1 MNYIILFLAILI
13 FHTGSAQDPQLAGVD
28 WYLHDLV
35 INGEH
40 YPPPRNPEVQNVVA
54 RFQAISNGDGVDGF
68 ISVVCNAITGLV
80 EYGPNTPDFS
90 FQPPLQVTLIDCNL
104 QINEDYEV
112 IYFPFFDQ
120 SPGNLYVYSITT
132 GTNGH
137 KTLEL
142 TSHTADWA
150 IYGDH
155 ILSSEDFH
163 KTQFAIHPNPAKNEL
178 FITSKN
184 TTGNLSIKILNIA
197 GKLLSKQDVAIE
209 NQTSIDISSLTSGIY
224 FLKIKDENGNT
235 TIKKFIKQ

>member
-1 MNYIILFLAILI
+1 MKCIILFLAILI

-68 ISVVCNAITGLV
+68 ISVVCNSITGLV

-142 TSHTADWA
+142 TSHTGDQA

-155 ILSSEDFH
+155 ILSSQDFH
-163 KTQFAIHPNPAKNEL
+163 KTQFFIHPNPVKSQIFL
-178 FITSKN
+178 TSKS
-184 TTGNLSIKILNIA
+184 TTGNLKVKIFNLE
-197 GKLLSKQDVAIE
+197 GKLLSTQSVALHNKTAIVS
-209 NQTSIDISSLTSGIY
+209 QLVSGIY
-224 FLKIKDENGNT
+224 FLNIEDESGNT
-235 TIKKFIKQ
+235 TNKKFVKE

>member
-1 MNYIILFLAILI
+1 MKYIILFLAILI

-40 YPPPRNPEVQNVVA
+40 YPPPRNPEVQNVEA

-68 ISVVCNAITGLV
+68 ISVVCNAIAGLV

-90 FQPPLQVTLIDCNL
+90 FQPPLEVTLIDCNL
-104 QINEDYEV
+104 QINEDYEA

-142 TSHTADWA
+142 TSHTGDWA

-155 ILSSEDFH
+155 ILSSGDFYDS
-163 KTQFAIHPNPAKNEL
+163 QFSIHPNPVKSQL
-178 FITSKN
+178 FLSSVN
-184 TTGNLSIKILNIA
+184 TTGHLKIKIFNIE
-197 GKLLSKQDVAIE
+197 GKLLSSQNVVFKKETFIDV
-209 NQTSIDISSLTSGIY
+209 SGLSSGIY
-224 FLKIKDENGNT
+224 FLKIKDGSGNT
-235 TIKKFIKQ
+235 TIKKFIKE

>member
-1 MNYIILFLAILI
+1 MKYIILFLAILI

-132 GTNGH
+132 GINGH

-142 TSHTADWA
+142 TSHTGDWA

-155 ILSSEDFH
+155 ILSSQDFH
-163 KTQFAIHPNPAKNEL
+163 KTQFAIHPNPAKNKL
-178 FITSKN
+178 FLTSKN
-184 TTGNLSIKILNIA
+184 TLENIKLKIFNTE
-197 GKLLSKQDVAIE
+197 GKLLSTENLELK
-209 NQTSIDISSLTSGIY
+209 NQTSIDISHLARGMYYIN
-224 FLKIKDENGNT
+224 IEDENGNT
-235 TIKKFIKQ
+235 EVKKFSKE